1 LEILVANI
9 SNRSKYV
16 VSVVKRDDL
25 TRSFPYDDLKAVKA
39 YVDDL
44 KAQKLKPR
52 VEQEETNIHVRI
64 RNKGHRPQ
72 TMTFGSMKEADAFIK
87 KVEAEQAHGLFR
99 DYTKARGVTTVE
111 LCELYIEE
119 ECPGLKGGDNY
130 AIILRALIADA
141 NDELRR
147 RIERRKR
154 EYKEFGRFVTPL
166 KANRNPMTSLEWMN
180 RPMTEVTAVDIE
192 CFIRDRL
199 EFVAEAT
206 VNRQLD
212 ILRAVY
218 NIAIKTWGYHVERHP
233 MEGVRRPSFFNE
245 RDRRLRGDEEVRL
258 LDAAR
263 RHDQLCSVELRTQE
277 LLTHART
284 AASEQKTTYAAKQVI
299 RDAYPQ
305 AQREALASYSH
316 VPFFEA
322 LVQFQLATAARRG
335 ETLAL
340 LWENLDFDNQV
351 AKLPTSKNGRPRNL
365 AVRRDIL
372 ELLDKL
378 PRESDLMF
386 DIGEKELRNAWKRI
400 CADARIE
407 DLHLHD
413 LRHEA
418 ISRAAESGLFP
429 TVLDLQAYSGHRDL
443 RSLSRYT
450 HIMPTAVA
458 KRLDAAELQ
467 RQEAMGHHGRQRMKN
482 TELLNLG
489 ATPLSPSGAPKPAV
503 LPTNVITVN
512 FERSAA

>member
-1 LEILVANI
+1 
-9 SNRSKYV
+9 
-16 VSVVKRDDL
+16 
-25 TRSFPYDDLKAVKA
+25 
-39 YVDDL
+39 
-44 KAQKLKPR
+44 
-52 VEQEETNIHVRI
+52 
-64 RNKGHRPQ
+64 
-72 TMTFGSMKEADAFIK
+72 
-87 KVEAEQAHGLFR
+87 
-99 DYTKARGVTTVE
+99 
-111 LCELYIEE
+111 
-119 ECPGLKGGDNY
+119 
-130 AIILRALIADA
+130 
-141 NDELRR
+141 
-147 RIERRKR
+147 
-154 EYKEFGRFVTPL
+154 
-166 KANRNPMTSLEWMN
+166 
-180 RPMTEVTAVDIE
+180 
-192 CFIRDRL
+192 
-199 EFVAEAT
+199 
-206 VNRQLD
+206 
-212 ILRAVY
+212 
-218 NIAIKTWGYHVERHP
+218 
-233 MEGVRRPSFFNE
+233 
-245 RDRRLRGDEEVRL
+245 
-258 LDAAR
+258 
-263 RHDQLCSVELRTQE
+263 
-277 LLTHART
+277 
-284 AASEQKTTYAAKQVI
+284 
-299 RDAYPQ
+299 
-305 AQREALASYSH
+305 
-316 VPFFEA
+316 
-322 LVQFQLATAARRG
+322 
-335 ETLAL
+335 
-340 LWENLDFDNQV
+340 V